1 MRLPCRAPTT
11 VRDETLPAA
20 TAGSPAGNALGDGP
34 VPADR
39 VTDSGRAAHQLPI
52 DELADS
58 VGAQLPS
65 DS

>member
-11 VRDETLPAA
+11 GRDQTLPAA
-20 TAGSPAGNALGDGP
+20 TAENPAGIALSDGP
-34 VPADR
+34 VPADQ